1 MKNTRTRV
9 VRIVERG
16 DEKYEKSK
24 AEGTRGVVG
33 NEREKDRQA
42 FAGLFFCVFASWKE
56 TTESFFYLL
65 LSRVVVIVI
74 ARPTRSARTHRQT
87 DRQTDK

>member
-1 MKNTRTRV
+1 VKNTRTRV

-42 FAGLFFCVFASWKE
+42 FAGLFFLFLPA
-56 TTESFFYLL
+56 
-65 LSRVVVIVI
+65 
-74 ARPTRSARTHRQT
+74 
-87 DRQTDK
+87 